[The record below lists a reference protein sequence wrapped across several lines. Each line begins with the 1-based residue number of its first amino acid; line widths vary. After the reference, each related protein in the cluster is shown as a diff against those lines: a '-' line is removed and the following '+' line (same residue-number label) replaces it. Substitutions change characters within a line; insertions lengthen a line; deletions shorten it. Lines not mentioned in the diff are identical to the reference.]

1 MSEEKFREDRRQCLM
16 NARHWEDGEK
26 SYFALN
32 LCSLVKPLV
41 DLIVCSHRAFTR
53 KSEYCPSLCWC
64 IVLTATLLP
73 WPQLTLNL
81 AFIFKSLSY

>member
-1 MSEEKFREDRRQCLM
+1 MLDIGKTGRSQ
-16 NARHWEDGEK
+16 
-26 SYFALN
+26 FALN

-41 DLIVCSHRAFTR
+41 DIIVCSHRDFTK
-53 KSEYCPSLCWC
+53 KSEVYCPSLCWF

-81 AFIFKSLSY
+81 AFIFKSLSYL